1 MGLRFAPRCT
11 ALHAI
16 APKTSRQRF
25 WRLLEWSDRKGV
37 RVLKRLTILT
47 CLLTFGLAL
56 GGCSKCGFWWDEW
69 RQAPNSCKS
78 DLPK

>member
-1 MGLRFAPRCT
+1 
-11 ALHAI
+11 
-16 APKTSRQRF
+16 
-25 WRLLEWSDRKGV
+25 V
-37 RVLKRLTILT
+37 RVFKQLIILT
-47 CLLTFGLAL
+47 CIVSFGLAL